1 MLFSLFF
8 QDSSS
13 HKFKLLIWFG
23 LMFLTLSLDV
33 KIQIRIIKIDLV
45 VITYLHVCM
54 NGSVSSLH
62 TCMNMKFVGA
72 LSLQNDAK
80 LYKIEIYLC
89 SVYTTHKNILGINLA
104 RNKSN

>member
-1 MLFSLFF
+1 MLFSFFF

-45 VITYLHVCM
+45 VIT
-54 NGSVSSLH
+54 
-62 TCMNMKFVGA
+62 
-72 LSLQNDAK
+72 
-80 LYKIEIYLC
+80 
-89 SVYTTHKNILGINLA
+89 HKCA
-104 RNKSN
+104 